1 MTSDRRP
8 PLDHND
14 DLTEAV
20 QRIVPRR
27 HLIVRDGDIL
37 IMRVAGGFRGAG
49 RLLYELSI
57 HGMGPTADKFASFEH
72 AAVRGEQLAITRKVR
87 LFYFEE
93 KNGAPFLLK
102 DARA

>member
-1 MTSDRRP
+1 MTTDRRP
-8 PLDHND
+8 PIDQSD

-20 QRIVPRR
+20 
-27 HLIVRDGDIL
+27 
-37 IMRVAGGFRGAG
+37 RGAG

-57 HGMGPTADKFASFEH
+57 HGVGPTPDKFASFEH
-72 AAVRGEQLAITRKVR
+72 AAVRGEQLAISGKVR

-93 KNGAPFLLK
+93 KNDAPFLLK